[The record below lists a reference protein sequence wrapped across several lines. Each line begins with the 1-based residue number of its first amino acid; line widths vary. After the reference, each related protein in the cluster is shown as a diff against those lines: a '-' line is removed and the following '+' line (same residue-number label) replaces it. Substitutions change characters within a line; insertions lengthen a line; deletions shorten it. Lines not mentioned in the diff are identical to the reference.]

1 MRRRFAYIPPA
12 RPVGRSPFS
21 RQEAMSVHASETSPI
36 AASCGAPQNTEGSGE
51 SASPRDGRRL
61 LAAVLR
67 SVAAWLCSPGGRAV
81 LLALLA
87 FGVAFAMRML
97 EYPAWQTPEYQLD
110 GEYLLATHD
119 AYHWTAGADGFEF
132 GTGHPMSELV
142 RYVALLTGATSG
154 AVGFWLPPVMGS
166 LLAVAVFAWAAALG
180 GMEAGL
186 CAGVLASLAPGFLAR
201 TLLGYCDTDLV
212 TLLFALVS
220 GLGPGLWLAPRL
232 HTLPEL
238 AVALYRRLRRGR
250 PLSASAP
257 PETPDVTGA
266 ADDPLSPR
274 WMVVLLC
281 SGLLGWWS
289 QEWHSM
295 FPYLV
300 RYYALLV
307 PGLVVVFGMR
317 GRRADLLVGGLLYAL
332 PALGGWP
339 GFAGAA
345 LLAVGLRGPWPF
357 LRALA
362 ERRVVHGL
370 LWLVVLWLVADAEVF
385 QTMLRSAQS
394 YVKRAGD
401 AVAQPD
407 GDVLVYPSVAQSII
421 EVQDLSLAEVL
432 AYFHP
437 WMPAALAGLAGFGVA
452 LVARP
457 AALFHLPLAVLAFL
471 SIKLGGRM
479 VMFGA
484 PVMALGICM
493 PVHWLAGLV
502 LRDNFYRTAGRL
514 LVSAVLLTVLGAPY
528 LEVIPAMT
536 QGPIL
541 NKRHAAALKFLR
553 TNTPED
559 SMIWNWW
566 DWGYATH
573 HFAHRSTIADGASHG
588 GPSLFV
594 PAAVY
599 ASDNPRF
606 ARQLIKYAASKGN
619 IPGNVFEGM
628 NNHDADDLMRKLAA
642 RKEPLV
648 AAQGRQYLV
657 VSFDMLRL
665 GFWITTYGRWDF
677 LAREGR
683 GYQIASISKPLQFSM
698 ENGVVLVQNMDPVY
712 AESIDVLDDTG
723 LNRQMYFRFNGR
735 HFLFNRT
742 TGDKLVI
749 DDDMYNTLMVQ
760 LLLSSPE
767 DPRFT
772 PYFKL
777 VFDNVHTRVYE
788 VL

>member
-1 MRRRFAYIPPA
+1 
-12 RPVGRSPFS
+12 
-21 RQEAMSVHASETSPI
+21 MSAHTPETSPPT
-36 AASCGAPQNTEGSGE
+36 ASLAGHPEAEGNGE
-51 SASPRDGRRL
+51 SRLHQDSERRDPARRSPRTPQAGLR
-61 LAAVLR
+61 AAV
-67 SVAAWLCSPGGRAV
+67 VALCSPGGRAV

-132 GTGHPMSELV
+132 GAGHPMSELV
-142 RYVALLTGATSG
+142 RYVALFTGSTSG

-212 TLLFALVS
+212 TLLFALVAA
-220 GLGPGLWLAPRL
+220 LGPGLWLAPRL
-232 HTLPEL
+232 RTLPEM
-238 AVALYRRLRRGR
+238 AVALYRWLRRGR
-250 PLSASAP
+250 TPAAAVAS
-257 PETPDVTGA
+257 GA
-266 ADDPLSPR
+266 AADADADGDAADGATDADDTLAPR
-274 WMVVLLC
+274 WMAVLLC

-514 LVSAVLLTVLGAPY
+514 LVSAVLLVVLGAPY
-528 LEVIPAMT
+528 LEAIPAMT
-536 QGPIL
+536 QGPII
-541 NKRHAAALKFLR
+541 NRRHAAALKFLR

-559 SMIWNWW
+559 AMIWNWW
-566 DWGYATH
+566 DWGYSTH

-606 ARQLIKYAASKGN
+606 ARQIIKYAASKGN

-628 NNHDADDLMRKLAA
+628 NNHTADDLMRRLAG

-677 LAREGR
+677 LAKEGR

-723 LNRQMYFRFNGR
+723 LQRQMYFRFNGR
-735 HFLFNRT
+735 HFIFNRT

-772 PYFKL
+772 PYFRL

>member
-1 MRRRFAYIPPA
+1 MSTHPSEMSRTAFFRKVFRKTGDSGERPFAGQGRRH
-12 RPVGRSPFS
+12 RPGGCSLAAMPRAVIAGLRSP
-21 RQEAMSVHASETSPI
+21 A
-36 AASCGAPQNTEGSGE
+36 
-51 SASPRDGRRL
+51 
-61 LAAVLR
+61 
-67 SVAAWLCSPGGRAV
+67 GRAV
-81 LLALLA
+81 LLGLLA

-132 GTGHPMSELV
+132 GAGHPMSELV
-142 RYVALLTGATSG
+142 RYLALLTRSTPGQ
-154 AVGFWLPPVMGS
+154 VGFWLPPVMGS
-166 LLAVAVFAWAAALG
+166 LLAMAVLAWAAALG
-180 GMEAGL
+180 GMEAGV

-212 TLLFALVS
+212 TLLFALMTS
-220 GLGPGLWLAPRL
+220 LGPALWLAPRL
-232 HTLPEL
+232 RTLPEIGL
-238 AVALYRRLRRGR
+238 AWYRSLWSG
-250 PLSASAP
+250 SATANATAGAP
-257 PETPDVTGA
+257 GDASGDASGNAPGATPGDGG
-266 ADDPLSPR
+266 DDPLAPR
-274 WMVVLLC
+274 WMATLLC

-295 FPYLV
+295 FPYLM
-300 RYYALLV
+300 RYYALL
-307 PGLVVVFGMR
+307 PPALVVVFGRR
-317 GRRADLLVGGLLYAL
+317 GRRSDLLVGALLYAL
-332 PALGGWP
+332 PLLGGWP
-339 GFAGAA
+339 GVAGAG
-345 LLAVGLRGPWPF
+345 LLALGLRGPWPW

-362 ERRVVHGL
+362 ERASLHVL

-385 QTMLRSAQS
+385 RTMWNSAQS
-394 YVKRAGD
+394 YIKRASD
-401 AVAQPD
+401 AVPRPD
-407 GDVLVYPSVAQSII
+407 GDALVYPSVAQSII
-421 EVQDLSLAEVL
+421 EVQDLSVAEVL

-437 WMPAALAGLAGFGVA
+437 WMPAALAGLAGFGLA
-452 LVARP
+452 LAARP
-457 AALFHLPLAVLAFL
+457 LTLFYLPLAVLAFL

-493 PVHWLAGLV
+493 PAHWLAGLV
-502 LRDNFYRTAGRL
+502 LRDNFYRTAGKL
-514 LVSAVLLTVLGAPY
+514 LLSAVLLAGLGAPY
-528 LEVIPAMT
+528 LDAIPAMT
-536 QGPIL
+536 QGPII

-553 TNTPED
+553 AGTPED
-559 SMIWNWW
+559 AIIWNWW

-588 GPSLFV
+588 GPSLYV

-599 ASDNPRF
+599 ATDNPRF
-606 ARQLIKYAASKGN
+606 ARQIIKHAASKGN
-619 IPGNVFEGM
+619 IPGNVFTGM
-628 NNHDADDLMRKLAA
+628 DNNDADALMRRLAA

-648 AAQGRQYLV
+648 NAPGKQYLV

-698 ENGVVLVQNMDPVY
+698 ENGAVLVQNMDPVY

-723 LNRQMYFRFNGR
+723 LQRQMYFRFNGR
-735 HFLFNRT
+735 HFIFNRT
-742 TGDKLVI
+742 TSDKLVI

-772 PYFKL
+772 PYFRL
-777 VFDNVHTRVYE
+777 VFDNVHTRVFE

>member
-1 MRRRFAYIPPA
+1 
-12 RPVGRSPFS
+12 
-21 RQEAMSVHASETSPI
+21 MSVHAPETSPL
-36 AASCGAPQNTEGSGE
+36 AASCADHPESGSNGEGTS
-51 SASPRDGRRL
+51 SRDGRERPPAGRSPAAML
-61 LAAVLR
+61 RAVLAA
-67 SVAAWLCSPGGRAV
+67 LCSPGGRAV
-81 LLALLA
+81 LLGLLA
-87 FGVAFAMRML
+87 FCTAFAMRML

-132 GTGHPMSELV
+132 GAGHPMSELV
-142 RYVALLTGATSG
+142 RYVALLTHSTSG
-154 AVGFWLPPVMGS
+154 EVGFWLPPVMGS

-212 TLLFALVS
+212 TLLFALVA

-232 HTLPEL
+232 RTLPGM
-238 AVALYRRLRRGR
+238 AVSLYRRLRRG
-250 PLSASAP
+250 PASTAGGGA
-257 PETPDVTGA
+257 TPDDGDDGDDG
-266 ADDPLSPR
+266 DDPLAPR
-274 WMVVLLC
+274 WMAVLLC

-307 PGLVVVFGMR
+307 PGLAVVFGRR
-317 GRRADLLVGGLLYAL
+317 GRRADLMVGGLLYAL
-332 PALGGWP
+332 PMLGGWP

-362 ERRVVHGL
+362 ERRVVHAA

-394 YVKRAGD
+394 YIKRAGD

-421 EVQDLSLAEVL
+421 EVQDLSVAEVL

-437 WMPAALAGLAGFGVA
+437 WIPAALAGLAGFGVA

-514 LVSAVLLTVLGAPY
+514 LVSAVLLTLLGAPY

-566 DWGYATH
+566 DWGYSTH

-712 AESIDVLDDTG
+712 AESIDVFDDTG
-723 LNRQMYFRFNGR
+723 LQRQMYFRFNGR
-735 HFLFNRT
+735 HFIFNRT

>member
-1 MRRRFAYIPPA
+1 
-12 RPVGRSPFS
+12 
-21 RQEAMSVHASETSPI
+21 MSVQTPETSPL
-36 AASCGAPQNTEGSGE
+36 AAPCGAPHETGSNGEQPSAEGGRKQPVDRQ
-51 SASPRDGRRL
+51 SPLAMLQG
-61 LAAVLR
+61 AAV
-67 SVAAWLCSPGGRAV
+67 ALCSPGGRAA

-87 FGVAFAMRML
+87 FGVAFGMRML
-97 EYPAWQTPEYQLD
+97 EYPSWQTPEYQLD

-119 AYHWTAGADGFEF
+119 AYHWIAGADGFEF
-132 GTGHPMSELV
+132 GAGHPMSELV
-142 RYVALLTGATSG
+142 RYVAMLTHTTS
-154 AVGFWLPPVMGS
+154 AEVGFWLPPIMGS

-212 TLLFALVS
+212 TLLFTLVS
-220 GLGPGLWLAPRL
+220 ALGPGLWLAPRL
-232 HTLPEL
+232 RTLPEM
-238 AVALYRRLRRGR
+238 AVTLYRRLRYG
-250 PLSASAP
+250 SASAAASASSGG
-257 PETPDVTGA
+257 TIGKADASCDDVLA
-266 ADDPLSPR
+266 PH
-274 WMVVLLC
+274 WMAMLLC

-307 PGLVVVFGMR
+307 PGLAMMFGRR
-317 GRRADLLVGGLLYAL
+317 GGRADLMVGGLLYAL
-332 PALGGWP
+332 PMLGGWP
-339 GFAGAA
+339 GFAGAG

-362 ERRVVHGL
+362 ERKVLHAA
-370 LWLVVLWLVADAEVF
+370 LWLVVLWLVADGEVF
-385 QTMLRSAQS
+385 RTMLNSAQS
-394 YVKRAGD
+394 YIKRAGD

-421 EVQDLSLAEVL
+421 EVQDLSVAEVL

-437 WMPAALAGLAGFGVA
+437 WMPAALAGLAGFAIA

-457 AALFHLPLAVLAFL
+457 TALFHLPLAALAFL

-484 PVMALGICM
+484 PVMALGVCM

-514 LVSAVLLTVLGAPY
+514 LVSAALLAVLGAPY

-536 QGPIL
+536 QGPII

-566 DWGYATH
+566 DWGYSTH

-606 ARQLIKYAASKGN
+606 ARQLIKYAASKDN

-628 NNHDADDLMRKLAA
+628 NNHDADALMRRLAT

-677 LAREGR
+677 LAKEGR

-723 LNRQMYFRFNGR
+723 LQRQMYFRFNGR
-735 HFLFNRT
+735 HFIFNRT

-772 PYFKL
+772 PYFRL